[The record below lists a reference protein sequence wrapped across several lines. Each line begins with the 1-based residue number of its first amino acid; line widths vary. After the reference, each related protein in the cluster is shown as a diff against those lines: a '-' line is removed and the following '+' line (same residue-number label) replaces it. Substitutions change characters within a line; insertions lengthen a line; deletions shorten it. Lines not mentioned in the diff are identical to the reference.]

1 MAVIKAIKSAKTSS
15 KAPKI
20 VKKRTKTFFRFQ
32 SDRFDRVK
40 TSWRKPRGIDN
51 RVRRKFK
58 GTILMPKIG
67 YGSRKETRYQLQ
79 NGLYPFIIKT
89 PSDIE
94 MLLMHNEKFAAVIA
108 HNVNAKKRTEIVA
121 RANQLGVKVMNKTAR
136 LTTEEN

>member
-1 MAVIKAIKSAKTSS
+1 
-15 KAPKI
+15 
-20 VKKRTKTFFRFQ
+20 
-32 SDRFDRVK
+32 
-40 TSWRKPRGIDN
+40 
-51 RVRRKFK
+51 
-58 GTILMPKIG
+58 MPKIG
-67 YGSRKETRYQLQ
+67 YGSNKETRYQLQ

-108 HNVNAKKRTEIVA
+108 HNVNAKNRKEIVE